1 MLAYRVCKARH
12 PVLDGTGAE
21 RTGARWNSPGAP
33 VIYASTCSAG
43 SLLEILAHRGRTR
56 LPGVHHAG
64 EILIPDD
71 LPAERLEPADLP
83 GWDAP
88 ESAVARAHGDAWLRE
103 RRTVS
108 LVVPSVPG
116 RPFQSGVLINP
127 RHPGFA
133 RVRLVRTVAVPWDP
147 RLFAAGLGAGA

>member
-71 LPAERLEPADLP
+71 LPAARLEPADLP

-88 ESAVARAHGDAWLRE
+88 ESAVARAHGQVRSVSRIVVCSFWTRSPSSIRVSWKSCASRW
-103 RRTVS
+103 RTV
-108 LVVPSVPG
+108 
-116 RPFQSGVLINP
+116 
-127 RHPGFA
+127 
-133 RVRLVRTVAVPWDP
+133 W
-147 RLFAAGLGAGA
+147 

>member
-1 MLAYRVCKARH
+1 MAIGFEVLAEPNRRRILDLLRESER
-12 PVLDGTGAE
+12 PVGDLVHE
-21 RTGARWNSPGAP
+21 
-33 VIYASTCSAG
+33 
-43 SLLEILAHRGRTR
+43 LEILAHRGRTR

-71 LPAERLEPADLP
+71 LPAERFEPADLP